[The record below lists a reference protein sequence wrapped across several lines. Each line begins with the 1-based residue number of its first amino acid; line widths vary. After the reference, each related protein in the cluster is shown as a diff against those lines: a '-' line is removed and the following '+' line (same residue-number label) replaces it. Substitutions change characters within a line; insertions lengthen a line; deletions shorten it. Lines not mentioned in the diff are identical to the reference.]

1 MNDEMPKNETSLPA
15 KRGGKGI
22 SRRTTATPPII
33 TLVRRVCSDFIELRR
48 ERTFLGR
55 NQLVCGFAT
64 LGRRSIG
71 VLLLYENDQGGN
83 NCSPIPTHKRLNGYQ
98 KVQHLFRLAGKF
110 NRPIIMFASSPAS
123 VPGKEMTEP
132 DEALG
137 FAKHVFSQSHLEVPI
152 IVVALSRRVSGD
164 IFGSWLADKVL
175 AFENARFS
183 MAIVDQ
189 WENRFIQVGARYLL
203 HQGIIDEM
211 ISMPAR
217 GGPASRVR
225 MPTPKQLRIV
235 LGTILEEVLLFSPE
249 ELIFRRR
256 EKIEKIVAMMS
267 AQYGFLGCG
276 SCDTVKA
283 L

>member
-1 MNDEMPKNETSLPA
+1 
-15 KRGGKGI
+15 
-22 SRRTTATPPII
+22 
-33 TLVRRVCSDFIELRR
+33 VCSDFIELRR

-71 VLLLYENDQGGN
+71 VLILYESNQGGN
-83 NCSPIPTHKRLNGYQ
+83 ICSPIPTHKRLNGYQ
-98 KVQHLFRLAGKF
+98 KAQHLFRLARKF

-123 VPGKEMTEP
+123 VPGKEMPEP
-132 DEALG
+132 DEAVG

-189 WENRFIQVGARYLL
+189 WEHRFIQVGARYLF

-235 LGTILEEVLLFSPE
+235 LGTILDEVLLVSPE
-249 ELIFRRR
+249 ELIFRRE

-267 AQYGFLGCG
+267 TQYGFLGCG

>member
-1 MNDEMPKNETSLPA
+1 MPK
-15 KRGGKGI
+15 KRNFSPCKE
-22 SRRTTATPPII
+22 RRKKYTTEDTVTPQII

-48 ERTFLGR
+48 ERTYLGR

-71 VLLLYENDQGGN
+71 VLILYENNQGGN

-98 KVQHLFRLAGKF
+98 KAQHLFRLARKF

-132 DEALG
+132 EEAVG

-217 GGPASRVR
+217 GGPALRVR

-235 LGTILEEVLLFSPE
+235 LGTILDEVFLVSPE
-249 ELIFRRR
+249 ELIFRRGK
-256 EKIEKIVAMMS
+256 KIEKIVAMMS
-267 AQYGFLGCG
+267 TQYGFLGCG
-276 SCDTVKA
+276 SCDTVKV